1 MLNDK
6 SRNES
11 FINALKSILNRRKGN
26 LAVLDLGSGTGIL
39 GNLNFK
45 LNQIT
50 YYTKSFNKIE
60 KNEFRE
66 YSIEKK
72 VL

>member
-66 YSIEKK
+66 YLIEKK